1 MFGNRGH
8 HAIRKILRCT
18 VVVLFSLLGTIVR
31 GGAADE
37 PYKVHIDALREV
49 IEKCKDYGMSLE
61 EIAQSLGTVGLR
73 EALTDWAFIGGIAAP
88 FV

>member
-1 MFGNRGH
+1 LSG
-8 HAIRKILRCT
+8 A
-18 VVVLFSLLGTIVR
+18 
-31 GGAADE
+31 AADE

-49 IEKCKDYGMSLE
+49 IKKCKDYGMSLE
-61 EIAQSLGTVGLR
+61 EIAQSLGTIGLR